1 MSGSEY
7 EALSDEELSASSS
20 GEEYAA
26 SEEEERPRARP
37 GPMRGTGSASGNAL
51 RRAAPAPAGG
61 SAPKRPRTAAV
72 HQPKLTDLLKSAS
85 KEQLVSLVLELNGE
99 VPGLEGR
106 VAALLPPPDLTVRG
120 WVDRRLP
127 LRAVCLHALPP
138 APLTSRSVCCT
149 SLTSIR
155 HPRACATAAQ
165 STSASALL
173 CHPCTHHHRNSCT
186 VPLNTIPS
194 AAAGHQG
201 LNQRP
206 AAQDGQGLS
215 QRQMG
220 QQPRQVCTQACG
232 PRAAGEWRGGRGRA
246 GQACGAGMWG
256 RHVGQACGAGIRG
269 RHAVRLHPEPA
280 ARACLPSP
288 PSLPSPR
295 IPA

>member
-1 MSGSEY
+1 M
-7 EALSDEELSASSS
+7 
-20 GEEYAA
+20 
-26 SEEEERPRARP
+26 
-37 GPMRGTGSASGNAL
+37 
-51 RRAAPAPAGG
+51 
-61 SAPKRPRTAAV
+61 
-72 HQPKLTDLLKSAS
+72 
-85 KEQLVSLVLELNGE
+85 SLVLELNGE